1 MSKYIEE
8 ASDLNVEGVEFY
20 VKSTPD
26 GYLYSD
32 EEFKFLVPKADL
44 IHAFRMNDLVIIDN
58 GVACRASNL
67 VIGDDKATA
76 QYVSIDDGSVTGKE
90 VDSFDVTLVTDT
102 EVAPD
107 EDLFGKVIGDLQ
119 SDVEIGDKEITG
131 TLNYITGYTGFSS
144 KVSEQSGNYLVIHNT
159 SNLEDDIYV
168 EIIGGTSGPVK
179 LDSDGIIV
187 LRIANKNQRVKV
199 KCGEYVKEYSLN
211 RLVLETPEDDS
222 EE

>member
-8 ASDLNVEGVEFY
+8 ATDLNVEGVEFY
-20 VKSTPD
+20 VKDTPD
-26 GYLYSD
+26 GYIYSD
-32 EEFKFLVPKADL
+32 EDFKHFVSKADL

-58 GVACRASNL
+58 GTACRASNL
-67 VIGDDKATA
+67 IIDTDKATA
-76 QYVSIDDGSVTGKE
+76 QYISVDDGTVTGKE
-90 VDSFDVTLVTDT
+90 VDSFDVALVTDT

-107 EDLFGKVIGDLQ
+107 EDLFGKVIADFQ
-119 SDVEIGDKEITG
+119 SNIEIGDKEITG
-131 TLNYITGYTGFSS
+131 TLKYVTGYTGFSS

-159 SNLEDDIYV
+159 CNIDGDIYV
-168 EIIGGTSGPVK
+168 EIIGGSSGPVK

-199 KCGEYVKEYSLN
+199 TCGEYTKEYSLTK
-211 RLVLETPEDDS
+211 LVLETAEDDS